1 MVRLSNNS
9 KIIDYKLKKII
20 IKYSVI
26 ISLFTFVVSK
36 FFKKAIDEIVDV
48 FLVVIFHIDL
58 DKNGE
63 PDLVQLQKYNIKIYN
78 INFSLGKLIYAIFKL
93 LFQILIVYVILIC
106 ILKYTKL
113 IKI

>member
-1 MVRLSNNS
+1 MKSSINLNIV
-9 KIIDYKLKKII
+9 DDKLKKII

-48 FLVVIFHIDL
+48 FLVIIFHIDT

-63 PDLVQLQKYNIKIYN
+63 PDLVQLQKYNIKILN
-78 INFSLGKLIYAIFKL
+78 INFSLGKLIYAILKL
-93 LFQILIVYVILIC
+93 IFQILIVYTILIFT
-106 ILKYTKL
+106 LKYTNL

>member
-1 MVRLSNNS
+1 MAINLNNS
-9 KIIDYKLKKII
+9 TIIDNKLKKVI

-48 FLVVIFHIDL
+48 FLVVIFHIDM

-63 PDLVQLQKYNIKIYN
+63 PDLVQLQKYNIKILN
-78 INFSLGKLIYAIFKL
+78 IHFSLGKLIYAMLKL
-93 LFQILIVYVILIC
+93 IFQILIVYAILVF
-106 ILKYTKL
+106 ILKYTDL

>member
-1 MVRLSNNS
+1 MS
-9 KIIDYKLKKII
+9 KTVAIYSINFGSYRNEIKGGIDNKLKKVI

-48 FLVVIFHIDL
+48 FLVVIFHIDI

-63 PDLVQLQKYNIKIYN
+63 PDLVQLQKYNIKI
-78 INFSLGKLIYAIFKL
+78 
-93 LFQILIVYVILIC
+93 
-106 ILKYTKL
+106 
-113 IKI
+113 